1 METRRRDQ
9 ASLCANPHDSLQMLL
24 LLLLLLE
31 MLLLYVLLLQHLC
44 RGHLTLRQGR
54 QQHQLCMLVMPRG

>member
-1 METRRRDQ
+1 
-9 ASLCANPHDSLQMLL
+9 MLL